1 VDAGSEC
8 SSETAVTVLPAPGVK
23 RNSLPRLSSILMVVP
38 FRQHEMQHEG
48 LCAERY
54 IAVWLGGLGQGEQV
68 FHDAMIG
75 AGRYS
80 RVSPPTRRVTG
91 ETSG

>member
-1 VDAGSEC
+1 MDAGSEC
-8 SSETAVTVLPAPGVK
+8 SSETALPAPGVQ

-54 IAVWLGGLGQGEQV
+54 IAVGLGGLWQGEQV

-75 AGRYS
+75 AGRYR
-80 RVSPPTRRVTG
+80 RVSPPTRRG
-91 ETSG
+91 YG